1 MSIDKKTAQE
11 LILRAGRELKR
22 TGLIARTWGNISAR
36 ISDTSFLITPSGR
49 SYESLTPDDLVEVRL
64 DDLSHKGNLKPS
76 SEMKVHAVCYRN
88 RPDTDFVIHTHQDYA
103 TDLSTLGCDLSFPGQ
118 ALSLVPT
125 ADYAIFGSDA
135 LAENV
140 DRALKHCDC
149 RVVLMRN
156 HGTVCLGRDYEDAFR
171 LARQLEDECKKEY
184 LKKISPVRPEEICG
198 NLELM
203 NFTEE
208 LTEGSASSIKVGN
221 HASSNQSEAS
231 FDQSKASSSQ
241 SENSSVSVDS
251 GCFLLTRAPYISK
264 YAGFGEDLTVYVDD
278 LGMMVGPVVPCLPK
292 DAFER
297 GFQKDLEKK
306 VLPDPIRAFLTGK
319 ASEEALSA
327 GSSEKSSKSEGIL
340 QDNTLEASINSGAS
354 ALLIISNAL
363 LLPGIGAVCYGKD
376 RSEAEAMV
384 MVLDKGCQV
393 GLLEKAGFQPKAAD
407 LATRIEEHEIY
418 VRKYAGLK

>member
-1 MSIDKKTAQE
+1 MSIDKKTAPE

-49 SYESLTPDDLVEVRL
+49 SYESLTPEDLVEIRL

-103 TDLSTLGCDLSFPGQ
+103 TDLSTLGQDLSFPGQ
-118 ALSLVPT
+118 ALSLIPT

-140 DRALKHCDC
+140 DRALKRCDC
-149 RVVLMRN
+149 HVVLMRN
-156 HGTVCLGRDYEDAFR
+156 HGTVCLGKDYEDAFR

-198 NLELM
+198 NLELGK
-203 NFTEE
+203 FTEE
-208 LTEGSASSIKVGN
+208 LSA
-221 HASSNQSEAS
+221 A
-231 FDQSKASSSQ
+231 
-241 SENSSVSVDS
+241 S

-319 ASEEALSA
+319 ASVEVLSA
-327 GSSEKSSKSEGIL
+327 GSSKKSSKSGENL
-340 QDNTLEASINSGAS
+340 QDNTSENLQGSDIS
-354 ALLIISNAL
+354 ALPVISNAL
-363 LLPGIGAVCYGKD
+363 LLPGIGAVCYGRD

-393 GLLEKAGFQPKAAD
+393 GLLERAGFQPHAAD

>member
-49 SYESLTPDDLVEVRL
+49 SYESLTPKDLVEVRL
-64 DDLSHKGNLKPS
+64 DDLSYQGDLKPS

-103 TDLSTLGCDLSFPGQ
+103 TDLSTLGADLSFPGQ
-118 ALSLVPT
+118 SLSPVPT

-140 DRALKHCDC
+140 DRALKRNDC

-156 HGTVCLGRDYEDAFR
+156 HGTVCLGKDYEDAFR
-171 LARQLEDECKKEY
+171 LARQLEDECQKEY
-184 LKKISPVRPEEICG
+184 LKMIAPVRPEEICG
-198 NLELM
+198 NLELGK
-203 NFTEE
+203 FTEE
-208 LTEGSASSIKVGN
+208 LIAGSDFSEVSGSSEK
-221 HASSNQSEAS
+221 
-231 FDQSKASSSQ
+231 
-241 SENSSVSVDS
+241 S
-251 GCFLLTRAPYISK
+251 GFSAVPGCYLFTKAPYISK
-264 YAGFGEDLTVYVDD
+264 YASFGEDLTVYVDD
-278 LGMMVGPVVPCLPK
+278 LGMMVGPVVRCLPK

-297 GFQKDLEKK
+297 GVQKDLEKK

-319 ASEEALSA
+319 ASEEALSL
-327 GSSEKSSKSEGIL
+327 GSSEKSSKSEGNL
-340 QDNTLEASINSGAS
+340 QDHTAESSKDSTS
-354 ALLIISNAL
+354 ALPVVSNAL
-363 LLPGIGAVCYGKD
+363 LLPGMGAVCYGKD

-393 GLLEKAGFQPKAAD
+393 GLLERAGFQPQAAD